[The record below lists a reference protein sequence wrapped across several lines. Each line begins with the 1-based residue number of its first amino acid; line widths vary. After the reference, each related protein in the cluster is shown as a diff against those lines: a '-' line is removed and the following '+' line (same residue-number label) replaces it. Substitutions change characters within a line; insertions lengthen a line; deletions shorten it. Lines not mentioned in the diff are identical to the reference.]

1 MSSNEDPSA
10 RRRVLGGLAATALA
24 LPLRG
29 VAQGAAARRIIDV
42 HAHFQP
48 PAIRA
53 LNLPGPMNAWDL
65 AKQIDDMDA
74 AGVARALLSITTP
87 GVPATGDQGQRL
99 ARESNEYA
107 ARLSADH
114 GRRFG
119 SFVCLPLDDLDT
131 ALRELEYGLDVLKA
145 QGVALFTSYAT
156 RWLGDAYFDPLF
168 AELDRRKAVVYVHPN
183 TAACCTRLMPEIPD
197 TWVEYGTDTTRAIVS
212 YVYRGAARRFPNVR
226 MIWSHSAGSMPH
238 LIERFD
244 FADRNGQ
251 GKEQAPEGFRAAI
264 ARFWY
269 DVAQASNPVSTR
281 ALRSVVPMQ
290 RIVFGTDYPF
300 RTSLDHVQQLEKGG
314 VFSRAEL
321 VAIYRGNVEAQLRDV
336 A

>member
-1 MSSNEDPSA
+1 MALNGEGSA
-10 RRRVLGGLAATALA
+10 RRRVLGGLAAAALSA
-24 LPLRG
+24 PLRG
-29 VAQGAAARRIIDV
+29 FAAAASARGIIDV

-65 AKQIDDMDA
+65 QKQVDDMDA
-74 AGVARALLSITTP
+74 AGVARALLSVTTP
-87 GVPATGDQGQRL
+87 GVPATGDAGRRI
-99 ARESNEYA
+99 ARETNEYA
-107 ARLSADH
+107 ARLAADH

-119 SFVCLPLDDLDT
+119 AFVCLPMDDLDA
-131 ALRELEYGLDVLKA
+131 ALRELEYGLDVLKM
-145 QGVALFTSYAT
+145 QGAGLFTSYGT
-156 RWLGDAYFDPLF
+156 RWLGDSWFDPLF
-168 AELDRRKAVVYVHPN
+168 AELDRRGAAAYVHPN
-183 TAACCTRLMPEIPD
+183 TAACCTGLLPGIPD
-197 TWVEYGTDTTRAIVS
+197 TVVEYGTDTTRAITS
-212 YVYRGAARRFPNVR
+212 YVYRGAARRFPDVR

-238 LIERFD
+238 LIERYD
-244 FADRNGQ
+244 FIDRTGQ
-251 GKEQAPEGFRAAI
+251 SKQQAPEGFRAAI

-300 RTSLDHVQQLEKGG
+300 RSSLEHVRGLEDGG
-314 VFSRAEL
+314 VFSRAERA
-321 VAIYRGNVEAQLRDV
+321 AIYHANVEQSLRDL